1 MPFFDFE
8 CKKCGKTVN
17 ALMPW
22 SEQMHKMVA
31 RCTCGARDFKHIIT
45 VSWGYN
51 RDLTGRKVSKE
62 ERDAEKLIR
71 K

>member
-1 MPFFDFE
+1 
-8 CKKCGKTVN
+8 
-17 ALMPW
+17 MPW

-45 VSWGYN
+45 VSWGYK